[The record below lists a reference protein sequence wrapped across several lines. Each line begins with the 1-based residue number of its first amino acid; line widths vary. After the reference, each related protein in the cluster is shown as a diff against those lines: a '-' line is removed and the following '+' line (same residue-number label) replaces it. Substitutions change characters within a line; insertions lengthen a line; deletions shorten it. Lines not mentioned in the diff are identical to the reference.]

1 MAWLRFCALG
11 YNSPLFFVGTQHTH
25 GLKMKFPGRRRH
37 KHYFP
42 VEDKDPLI
50 SQFHSSDRL
59 THNYICGIDQI
70 VVDIEAKVDLAFL
83 DEFQLKRGM
92 SQVIDRDITNA
103 LYERLKR
110 DDMIEYEF
118 AGGTIGNTLHN
129 YSVLADDR
137 SVLLG
142 VMSENIS
149 IGSYA
154 YRFLCNTS
162 SRVDLNYLQPVDGPI
177 GRCFTLIDDSGE
189 RTFAISAGLMN
200 YLRPE
205 SIDKALIQNSSA
217 LLISAYLMRTQG
229 DETMTEA
236 TMQAVQYAN
245 EAGVPVVLTLGT
257 KFLIEQDP
265 TWWADFV
272 AKYVDI
278 LAMNEE
284 EGEAIT
290 GFKDP
295 LLAADKALD
304 WVDLVICTAGAR
316 GMFMAG
322 YVDEKFKR
330 ETEHPLLPGAISEF
344 NHYEYSR
351 AMKRADCDNPV
362 RVYTHSAP
370 YMGGPDSIK
379 NTNGAGD
386 CALAAVL
393 HDISA
398 NVYHKINVPNSAKH
412 EQNAITYSSL
422 AQISKY
428 ANRASYEVLVQH
440 SPRLSRGLPE
450 REDSLEQV
458 YWDQ

>member
-1 MAWLRFCALG
+1 
-11 YNSPLFFVGTQHTH
+11 
-25 GLKMKFPGRRRH
+25 MKFPGRRRH

-42 VEDKDPLI
+42 VEDKDPLTRQI
-50 SQFHSSDRL
+50 NTDSRL
-59 THNYICGIDQI
+59 QHTYIVGIDQI

-83 DEFQLKRGM
+83 DEFGLKRGM
-92 SQVIDRDITNA
+92 SQVIDSETTNA
-103 LYERLKR
+103 LYERLKLNE
-110 DDMIEYEF
+110 MIDYEF
-118 AGGTIGNTLHN
+118 AGGTIGNTMHN

-142 VMSENIS
+142 VMSENIK

-162 SRVDLNYLQPVDGPI
+162 SRVDLDYLQPVDGPI

-200 YLRPE
+200 HLRPE
-205 SIDKALIQNSSA
+205 SIDQQLIQEASA
-217 LLISAYLMRTQG
+217 LVISAYLMRTQG
-229 DETMTEA
+229 DETMTDA
-236 TMQAVQYAN
+236 TMQAVKYAN

-265 TWWADFV
+265 LWWAEFV
-272 AKYVDI
+272 EKHVDI

-284 EGEAIT
+284 EGHAIT
-290 GFKDP
+290 GFEDP

-304 WVDLVICTAGAR
+304 WVDLVICTAGAK
-316 GMFMAG
+316 GLFMAG
-322 YVDEKFKR
+322 YVDDEFKR
-330 ETEHPLLPGAISEF
+330 ETEHPLLPGTIPDFNRFEF
-344 NHYEYSR
+344 SR
-351 AMKRADCDNPV
+351 AMRKTDCQQPV
-362 RVYTHSAP
+362 RAYSHTAP

-386 CALAAVL
+386 CALAAML
-393 HDISA
+393 HDLSA
-398 NVYHKINVPNSAKH
+398 NVYHKMNVDNSEKH
-412 EQNAITYSSL
+412 VQKAITYSSL

-440 SPRLSRGLPE
+440 SPRLTRGLPE
-450 REDSLEQV
+450 REDCLEQA

>member
-1 MAWLRFCALG
+1 
-11 YNSPLFFVGTQHTH
+11 
-25 GLKMKFPGRRRH
+25 MKFPGHRRH

-50 SQFHSSDRL
+50 NHLNAEDRL
-59 THNYICGIDQI
+59 KRNYICGIDQI
-70 VVDIEAKVDLAFL
+70 VVDIEAKVDQAFL
-83 DEFQLKRGM
+83 DEFHLQRGM
-92 SQVIDRDITNA
+92 SQVIDNDVTNA

-110 DDMIEYEF
+110 DDMIDYEF
-118 AGGTIGNTLHN
+118 AGGTIGNTMHN

-142 VMSENIS
+142 VMSESIE

-154 YRFLCNTS
+154 YKFLCNTS
-162 SRVDLNYLQPVDGPI
+162 SRVDLDHLQPVAGPI

-205 SIDKALIQNSSA
+205 SISQSLIENASA
-217 LLISAYLMRTQG
+217 LVISAYLMRTKG
-229 DETMTEA
+229 DETMTQA
-236 TMQAVQYAN
+236 TMQAVEYAN
-245 EAGVPVVLTLGT
+245 KAGVPVVLTLGT

-265 TWWADFV
+265 QWWAEFV
-272 AKYVDI
+272 EKHVDI

-290 GFKDP
+290 GFDDP
-295 LLAADKALD
+295 LMAADKALD
-304 WVDLVICTAGAR
+304 WVDLVICTAGPT
-316 GMFMAG
+316 GLYMAG
-322 YVDEKFKR
+322 YVEDTMKR
-330 ETEHPLLPGAISEF
+330 ETEYPLLPGAIPEF
-344 NHYEYSR
+344 NRYEFSR
-351 AMKRADCDNPV
+351 AMRKSHCDSPI
-362 RVYTHSAP
+362 RVYSHTAP
-370 YMGGPDSIK
+370 YMGGPDTIK

-393 HDISA
+393 HDLSA
-398 NVYHKINVPNSAKH
+398 NVYHRLNVPNSAKH
-412 EQNAITYSSL
+412 EQAAITYSSL

-428 ANRASYEVLVQH
+428 ANRASFEVLVQH

-450 REDSLEQV
+450 REDSLEQS

>member
-1 MAWLRFCALG
+1 
-11 YNSPLFFVGTQHTH
+11 
-25 GLKMKFPGRRRH
+25 MKFPGRRRH

-42 VEDKDPLI
+42 VEDKDPLTNQI
-50 SQFHSSDRL
+50 NPESRL
-59 THNYICGIDQI
+59 KRSYIVGIDQI
-70 VVDIEAKVDLAFL
+70 VVDIEAKVDQAFL
-83 DEFQLKRGM
+83 DEFGLQRGM
-92 SQVIDRDITNA
+92 SQVIDSDVTNA
-103 LYERLKR
+103 LYDRLKLN
-110 DDMIEYEF
+110 DMVDYEF
-118 AGGTIGNTLHN
+118 AGGTVGNTMHN

-142 VMSENIS
+142 VMSENIK

-177 GRCFTLIDDSGE
+177 GRCFTLIDESGE

-200 YLRPE
+200 HLRPE
-205 SIDKALIQNSSA
+205 SIDKNLIQESSA
-217 LLISAYLMRTQG
+217 LVISAYLMRTQNN
-229 DETMTEA
+229 ETMTEA
-236 TMQAVQYAN
+236 TMQAVKYAN

-265 TWWADFV
+265 TWWANFV
-272 AKYVDI
+272 NDHVDI

-284 EGEAIT
+284 EGLAIT
-290 GFKDP
+290 GFEDP
-295 LLAADKALD
+295 LLAADKALE
-304 WVDLVICTAGAR
+304 WVDFVICTAGEK

-322 YVDEKFKR
+322 YVDDQHKR
-330 ETEHPLLPGAISEF
+330 ATEYPLLPGAIADFNRYEF
-344 NHYEYSR
+344 SR
-351 AMKRADCDNPV
+351 AMRKQDCQQPV
-362 RVYTHSAP
+362 RAYSHTAP
-370 YMGGPDSIK
+370 FMGGPDSIK

-398 NVYHKINVPNSAKH
+398 NEYHKLNVPNSAKH
-412 EQNAITYSSL
+412 GQQAITYSSL

-440 SPRLSRGLPE
+440 SPRLTRGLPE
-450 REDSLEQV
+450 REDCLEQA
-458 YWDQ
+458 YWEQ

>member
-1 MAWLRFCALG
+1 
-11 YNSPLFFVGTQHTH
+11 
-25 GLKMKFPGRRRH
+25 MKFPGRRRH

-42 VEDKDPLI
+42 VEAKDPLTNQLN
-50 SQFHSSDRL
+50 STDRL
-59 THNYICGIDQI
+59 QRSYITGIDQI
-70 VVDIEAKVDLAFL
+70 VVDIEAKVDQAFL
-83 DEFQLKRGM
+83 DEFQLRRGM
-92 SQVIDRDITNA
+92 SQVIDSDITNA
-103 LYERLKR
+103 LYDRLKL
-110 DDMIEYEF
+110 DNMIDYEF
-118 AGGTIGNTLHN
+118 AGGTVGNTMHN
-129 YSVLADDR
+129 YSTLADDR

-142 VMSENIS
+142 VMSENIK

-162 SRVDLNYLQPVDGPI
+162 SRVDLDYLQPVDGPI
-177 GRCFTLIDDSGE
+177 GRCFTLIDETGE

-200 YLRPE
+200 HLRPE
-205 SIDKALIQNSSA
+205 SIDQELIENSSA
-217 LLISAYLMRTQG
+217 LVISAYLMRTQG

-236 TMQAVQYAN
+236 TMQAVKYAN
-245 EAGVPVVLTLGT
+245 DAGVPVVLTLGT

-272 AKYVDI
+272 KEHVDI

-284 EGEAIT
+284 EGLAIT
-290 GFKDP
+290 GFEDP

-304 WVDLVICTAGAR
+304 WTDLVICTAGEK
-316 GMFMAG
+316 GLFMAG
-322 YVDEKFKR
+322 YVDDSFKR
-330 ETEHPLLPGAISEF
+330 ETEYPLLPGAIADFNRYEF
-344 NHYEYSR
+344 SR
-351 AMKRADCDNPV
+351 AMRKDDCQNPIRA
-362 RVYTHSAP
+362 YSHTAP
-370 YMGGPDSIK
+370 FMGGPDSIK

-393 HDISA
+393 HDLSA
-398 NVYHKINVPNSAKH
+398 NVYHKLNVANSAKH
-412 EQNAITYSSL
+412 QQPAMTYSSL

-450 REDSLEQV
+450 REDCLEQV

>member
-1 MAWLRFCALG
+1 
-11 YNSPLFFVGTQHTH
+11 
-25 GLKMKFPGRRRH
+25 MKFPGRRRH

-50 SQFHSSDRL
+50 NQLHADDRL
-59 THNYICGIDQI
+59 KRSYICGIDQI
-70 VVDIEAKVDLAFL
+70 VVDIEAKVDQAFL
-83 DEFQLKRGM
+83 DEFHLQRGM
-92 SQVIDRDITNA
+92 SQVIDNDVTNA
-103 LYERLKR
+103 LYDRLKR
-110 DDMIEYEF
+110 DDMIDYEF
-118 AGGTIGNTLHN
+118 AGGTIGNTMHN

-142 VMSENIS
+142 VMSENIK

-154 YRFLCNTS
+154 YKFLCNTS
-162 SRVDLNYLQPVDGPI
+162 SRVDLDYLQPVDGPI

-200 YLRPE
+200 HLRPE
-205 SIDKALIQNSSA
+205 SICQTLIEESSA
-217 LLISAYLMRTQG
+217 LVISAYLMRTSG
-229 DETMTEA
+229 DETMTQA
-236 TMQAVQYAN
+236 TMQAVEYAN
-245 EAGVPVVLTLGT
+245 NAGIPVVLTLGT

-265 TWWADFV
+265 KWWADFV

-290 GFKDP
+290 GFSDP

-304 WVDLVICTAGAR
+304 WVDLVICTAGPK
-316 GMFMAG
+316 GLFMAG
-322 YVDEKFKR
+322 YVDDSCKR
-330 ETEHPLLPGAISEF
+330 VTEYPLLPGAIPEF
-344 NHYEYSR
+344 NRYEFSR
-351 AMKRADCDNPV
+351 AMKKAQCEQPIRA
-362 RVYTHSAP
+362 YSHTAP
-370 YMGGPDSIK
+370 YMGGPDIIK

-393 HDISA
+393 HDICA
-398 NVYHKINVPNSAKH
+398 NEYHKLNVPNSAKH
-412 EQNAITYSSL
+412 EQSAITYSSL

-450 REDSLEQV
+450 REDSLEQS
-458 YWDQ
+458 YWEQ